1 MSDARRNVRLYSRIN
16 DRKSPLK
23 GSRPSVPHGT
33 NFFELSFLDTV
44 CVYIQQM
51 DFNEIDVGTRKAPVI
66 FGSNLD
72 YNIDN
77 GYILYGSSP
86 ADDLHFL
93 CQKCYT
99 EYFCIHDIHNYNI

>member
-1 MSDARRNVRLYSRIN
+1 MLDGMSDSIQGSTIENLHSREV
-16 DRKSPLK
+16 DRQSPTGLI
-23 GSRPSVPHGT
+23 
-33 NFFELSFLDTV
+33 FFELSFLDTV

-51 DFNEIDVGTRKAPVI
+51 DFNEIDVGTTKAPVI